1 MVLKNYKLVAKTAN
15 FIYKFIKVQLVS
27 QQLAIRQ
34 NIEMLEP
41 NYHIQNWLNLFRWNH
56 YYMKVFYFRW
66 KQNYNLPVLYQII
79 WCLDFIFYSLKRQRC
94 CRCFL
99 TKIGYWWI
107 TKFNITY
114 FHLRNRLLNSKT
126 DRNKRLLHNE
136 VVKLTVL
143 LGINSER
150 W

>member
-1 MVLKNYKLVAKTAN
+1 
-15 FIYKFIKVQLVS
+15 LVS

-66 KQNYNLPVLYQII
+66 KKNYNLPVLYQII
-79 WCLDFIFYSLKRQRC
+79 WCLDFIFYSLKRRQDAADV
-94 CRCFL
+94 FL
-99 TKIGYWWI
+99 
-107 TKFNITY
+107 
-114 FHLRNRLLNSKT
+114 RRLVTGESLSLTSPIFIWEIDCLTLKQTEIN
-126 DRNKRLLHNE
+126 DFYNE